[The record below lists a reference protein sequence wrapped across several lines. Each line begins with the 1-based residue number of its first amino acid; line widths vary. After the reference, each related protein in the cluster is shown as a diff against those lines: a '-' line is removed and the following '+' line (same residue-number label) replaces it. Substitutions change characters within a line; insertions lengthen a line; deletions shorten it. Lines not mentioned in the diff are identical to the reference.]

1 MNKAILLGRLTR
13 DPELRYTPNGIAVAN
28 FDLAVNRSTKRP
40 DGSNDVD
47 FLPVIAWRERAEF
60 VANYLSKGRQVLV
73 EGRIKTRSYTDRT
86 GLNEATEIEATAI
99 YLNSKKGNRNR
110 RSDYLTP
117 ETLNRYMTMMIYHFR
132 EEETKCFITNWQ
144 NSKKS

>member
-60 VANYLSKGRQVLV
+60 VVNYLSKGRQVLV
-73 EGRIKTRSYTDRT
+73 EGRIKTRSYTDRN
-86 GLNEATEIEATAI
+86 GNKRKATEIEATAI
-99 YLNSKKGNRNR
+99 YFADSKKATEAEQ
-110 RSDYLTP
+110 SDYLDTGDFEP
-117 ETLNRYMTMMIYHFR
+117 VYDDDDLPF
-132 EEETKCFITNWQ
+132 
-144 NSKKS
+144 